1 MLVHGSPW
9 PMHGAGGTLAWG
21 AGAGNATAETFV
33 APSAMMANAMMMER
47 MGGPNCSLSSSAS
60 KFKSTVDSKLIA
72 EQSSDVDAA
81 KAEILL

>member
-47 MGGPNCSLSSSAS
+47 MLEYGGRLGKEVSSLSENTLTA
-60 KFKSTVDSKLIA
+60 TCNAPGLD
-72 EQSSDVDAA
+72 DYP
-81 KAEILL
+81 